1 MEEDDNIVII
11 MAEDAH
17 VQSLYTLHADTV
29 TMTVQQGGGPW
40 QLKLEIETHNR
51 VS

>member
-1 MEEDDNIVII
+1 MKEDDNIVII
-11 MAEDAH
+11 MAEDVH

-29 TMTVQQGGGPW
+29 TMTVQRGGPW